1 HNPQAV
7 SEKLNGPAEAATSHE
22 ANTDD
27 MAALQGIPPTDTPTL
42 TALTTQST
50 NHWGIPDQLCVSKD
64 GVVRV
69 CGFGLYIGLRFKN
82 RRLYSTVTADNVAE
96 FYTAHDGEFLFSVPL
111 PITLSHRPPGGQ
123 ININL
128 VEGMKH
134 RQPPRMNPKLSKPRP
149 KRRQQP

>member
-1 HNPQAV
+1 AV
-7 SEKLNGPAEAATSHE
+7 SDMLNGPAEAATSHE

-27 MAALQGIPPTDTPTL
+27 MAAQQGIPPTDTPTL
-42 TALTTQST
+42 TMPTTNST
-50 NHWGIPDQLCVSKD
+50 NYWGIPDQLCVSKD

-82 RRLYSTVTADNVAE
+82 RRLYSTVTVDNIAE

-123 ININL
+123 VNINL

-134 RQPPRMNPKLSKPRP
+134 RQPPQMNPKLSKPRP
-149 KRRQQP
+149 KRRLQP